1 MRTEANIDEWK
12 RLYEIATEIKELKP
26 WNYFWDMDVI
36 YLKNA
41 DAYVSVLGRNGET
54 YGISVYEGKRNFD
67 GFKIIAAQ
75 DELGIDSRF
84 AMYLQNNLTCYW
96 GNRDELSQK
105 QRDTIKELGYKYRG
119 HNQWLYF
126 MSYKK
131 DYTPFNFDKDEVL
144 RMTKYLELLLCA
156 IKEYISAMPVID
168 FEKGNLMCYEA
179 EGNKI
184 SAKKYDM
191 RDFGFDAIEL
201 SEDKELISALKTLP
215 KTKTTV
221 EIDITATFARI
232 NDKAYDRPANPTI
245 CIATDAKSGM
255 ILNMNIS
262 TPEMDAFMNLANVF
276 VNVLFEHGLP
286 KKVCVSNAVVAT
298 CIENIC
304 DILGIEIKVK
314 AFLPTV
320 MEAMESAMQFMM

>member
-1 MRTEANIDEWK
+1 MRTEAKINDWK

-36 YLKNA
+36 YLKDA
-41 DAYVSVLGRNGET
+41 DAYVSILGRNGET
-54 YGISVYEGKRNFD
+54 YGISVYEGKSNFD

-75 DELGIDSRF
+75 DKLGIDSRF

-96 GNRDELSQK
+96 GDRDELSQK
-105 QRDTIKELGYKYRG
+105 QRNTIKELGYKYRG

-126 MSYKK
+126 MSYKN
-131 DYTPFNFDKDEVL
+131 DYIPFNFDKDEVL

-156 IKEYISAMPVID
+156 IKEYVSAMPVID
-168 FEKGNLMCYEA
+168 FAKGNLMCYEA
-179 EGNKI
+179 KRNKF

-191 RDFGFDAIEL
+191 WDFGFNAVDL
-201 SEDKELISALKTLP
+201 SEDEELMSVLKALP

-221 EIDITATFARI
+221 EIDIMATFARI
-232 NDKAYDRPANPTI
+232 DDKAYDRPVNPTI

-255 ILNMNIS
+255 ILSMKIS
-262 TPEMDAFMNLANVF
+262 SPEIDAFMNFANVF
-276 VNVLFEHGLP
+276 VNILFEHGLP
-286 KKVCVSNAVVAT
+286 KSVCVNNAVLAT
-298 CIENIC
+298 CIEHVC
-304 DILGIEIKVK
+304 DILRIEIKVQ